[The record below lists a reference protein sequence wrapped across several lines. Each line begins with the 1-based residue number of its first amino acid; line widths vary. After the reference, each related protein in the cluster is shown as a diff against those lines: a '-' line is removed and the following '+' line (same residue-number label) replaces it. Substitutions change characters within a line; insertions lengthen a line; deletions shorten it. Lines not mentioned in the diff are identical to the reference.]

1 MLTNIRRWLA
11 PPVFEGDEEK
21 SRSATLLNIILWIL
35 ILSASIYGLLSPI
48 EPALLFRRALIIV
61 PLIVALLILKQM
73 VNWGHVRSTGMLVVF
88 LLWLTFTT
96 AMFFG
101 ADYNNPAYMG
111 YLLVVVCAGLIL
123 NWRAAIGWSLF
134 SILTSAVILLL
145 GQSGFIPRSA
155 GSSTPSLGFW
165 IAQTLYILVST
176 LLISQAIRKIDEAFE
191 NARHELAERKRVEAE
206 REKAIKELETKNGEL
221 ERFTYT
227 VSHDLKSPLITISGF
242 VGLLEA
248 DAKSG
253 DMENFRGDLQ
263 RIHEAAEKMKRLL
276 DELLELSRIGRIINS
291 PSDTPFAK
299 IVQEALSLVQGRL
312 RTGNVEVHVQE
323 DLPTVRGDRP
333 RLVEVLQNLIDNAAK
348 FMGNQPAPK
357 IEIGMRKEREGQV
370 FFVRDNGIGIESH
383 HREKVFDLFDKL
395 NPHTEG
401 TGVGLALAKRIVE
414 VHGGRIWVE
423 SEVKGSGSTFCFTL
437 PVKE

>member
-1 MLTNIRRWLA
+1 MLTKIRQWFA
-11 PPVFEGDEEK
+11 APVFARDEEK

-35 ILSASIYGLLSPI
+35 ILSASVYGLLAPI
-48 EPALLFRRALIIV
+48 EPLLLYRRALIIV
-61 PLIVALLILKQM
+61 PLIVALVILKQM
-73 VNWGHVRSTGMLVVF
+73 VNWGYVRSTGILVVF
-88 LLWLTFTT
+88 ALWLTFTT
-96 AMFFG
+96 AMLFG

-111 YLLVVVCAGLIL
+111 YLLVVVCAGLLL

-134 SILTSAVILLL
+134 SILTSGVILLL
-145 GQSGFIPRSA
+145 GQSGFIPPSD
-155 GSSTPSLGFW
+155 GETSSLGFW

-176 LLISQAIRKIDEAFE
+176 LLISQSIRKIDEAFE
-191 NARHELAERKRVEAE
+191 NARHELAERRRLEAE
-206 REKAIKELETKNGEL
+206 REKIIKELEAKNAEL

-253 DMENFRGDLQ
+253 DIVTFKRDLQ
-263 RIHEAAEKMKRLL
+263 RINEAVEKMKRLL
-276 DELLELSRIGRIINS
+276 DELLELSRIGRIINP

-299 IVQEALSLVQGRL
+299 IVEEALSLVQGRL
-312 RTGNVEVHVQE
+312 SAGQVEVHVQG

-348 FMGNQPAPK
+348 FMGDQPAPK
-357 IEIGMRKEREGQV
+357 LEIGMRKDRNGPF
-370 FFVRDNGIGIESH
+370 FFVRDNGIGIEGRH
-383 HREKVFDLFDKL
+383 LEKVFGLFDKL
-395 NPHTEG
+395 NPRTEG

-414 VHGGRIWVE
+414 VHGGHIWVE
-423 SEVKGSGSTFCFTL
+423 SEGKGRGSTFYFTL
-437 PVKE
+437 PTKE

>member
-1 MLTNIRRWLA
+1 MWTKIRRWLA
-11 PPVFEGDEEK
+11 PPVFEGNVEK

-35 ILSASIYGLLSPI
+35 ILSASIYGMFAPI
-48 EPALLFRRALIIV
+48 EPALLFRRALIIL
-61 PLIVALLILKQM
+61 PLIAALLILKQL
-73 VNWGHVRSTGMLVVF
+73 VNWGYVRATGMLIVF
-88 LLWLTFTT
+88 VLWLTFTT

-111 YLLVVVCAGLIL
+111 FLLVVVCAGLIL

-145 GQSGFIPRSA
+145 GQFGVIPQSEN
-155 GSSTPSLGFW
+155 STPSLGFW

-191 NARHELAERKRVEAE
+191 NARYELAERQRIEAE
-206 REKAIKELETKNGEL
+206 REKIIKELEAKNAEL

-242 VGLLEA
+242 VGLLEV

-253 DMENFRGDLQ
+253 NLEKFREDMQ
-263 RIHEAAEKMKRLL
+263 RINEAVEKMKRLL
-276 DELLELSRIGRIINS
+276 DELLELSRIGRIINP

-299 IVQEALSLVQGRL
+299 IVNEALLLVQGRL
-312 RTGNVEVHVQE
+312 RAGNMEVDVQE
-323 DLPTVRGDRP
+323 NLPAVRGDRP

-348 FMGNQPAPK
+348 FMGDQPAPK
-357 IEIGMRKEREGQV
+357 IEIGIRKDSNEPV
-370 FFVRDNGIGIESH
+370 FFVRDNGIGIESG
-383 HREKVFDLFDKL
+383 HREKVFGLFDKL
-395 NPHTEG
+395 NPRTEG
-401 TGVGLALAKRIVE
+401 TGVGLALAKRIIE

-423 SEVKGSGSTFCFTL
+423 SEGRGSGSTFCFTL
-437 PVKE
+437 PIKE